1 MIQTAKI
8 IGQLEREHRNY
19 AVCQVHTVSASV
31 SFLIKE
37 HSLFHVPGYVGN
49 MNAHFKMT
57 VFLADTVYRIIKV
70 LGIWSVD
77 GNDRKIPEIRYA
89 IFRNDFTR
97 QRIGF
102 LHEFIGEYMRQP
114 VLGNDDIDIKAL
126 VPFITDNFRDMALCI
141 RPFPRPFRY
150 FNDDPCA
157 SCCFHF
163 LAFRNFN
170 DHIDLFIDRHSLS
183 AVFQHFIRA
192 YKRII
197 CSFNDTGNAAF
208 RIMPSGLALDCLH
221 FDFVIINSVQMIIF
235 PDIYVFM
242 VIICN
247 EKTKTRTVCLINPL
261 KRYAW
266 LIN

>member
-49 MNAHFKMT
+49 MNAQFKMT

-97 QRIGF
+97 QR
-102 LHEFIGEYMRQP
+102 
-114 VLGNDDIDIKAL
+114 DI
-126 VPFITDNFRDMALCI
+126 ALCI